1 MTDYYA
7 VLGVAKTASADEIKK
22 AYRKLAHQH
31 HPDKVGKGN
40 EAKFKEINEAYQVL
54 SDPAKRQ
61 RYDQFGSADG
71 PSGGFGGGSGGQ
83 GFNGFEDIFNQFG
96 GRGGGG
102 NGGFGSIFDDLF
114 GAAMA
119 QMQVQVEIS
128 LTQALLG
135 DKLEFSLDG
144 QKISLTVPPGTQDG
158 DSFRFPGKG
167 GSYRSGRG
175 DLIVVV
181 RVKYPRRLTNEQ
193 KRLLEE
199 LQRAG
204 L

>member
-1 MTDYYA
+1 MKDYYA

-40 EAKFKEINEAYQVL
+40 EAKFKEVNEAYQAL
-54 SDPAKRQ
+54 SDPEKRQ

-71 PSGGFGGGSGGQ
+71 PSGGGFG
-83 GFNGFEDIFNQFG
+83 GFEDIFNQYG
-96 GRGGGG
+96 GRGGGSG
-102 NGGFGSIFDDLF
+102 SAGGFGSIFDDLF

-144 QKISLTVPPGTQDG
+144 QKISMNVPSGTQDG
-158 DSFRFPGKG
+158 DSFRFAGKG
-167 GSYRSGRG
+167 GNYRGGRG

-199 LQRAG
+199 LQRTG
-204 L
+204 M